1 MRRFDE
7 DEVKNLSKF
16 GIEIDTRVS
25 AIDLIMLK
33 YQLLLEL
40 VKLDRY
46 SDVPPA
52 FIIEVVETYFKYIT
66 KDVEF
71 VVKEKE

>member
-16 GIEIDTRVS
+16 GIEIDTRVPTL
-25 AIDLIMLK
+25 DLMMLK

-40 VKLDRY
+40 VKLHRC
-46 SDVPPA
+46 SDLPPA
-52 FIIEVVETYFKYIT
+52 NIIEVVEIYFKYIT